1 MKKFF
6 VIILSLFA
14 TLLFFGCASK
24 PPASSGMPT
33 KVANARKDAPENV
46 LVGIGTAKMGTKAQ
60 SMNMA
65 QTRART
71 DLSNSMD
78 VIVKNMV
85 RDYTASSE
93 VDPNAALAFQEN
105 ITVTLSKADLS
116 GAVIWFEEEE
126 KDGQWWC
133 VMHLS
138 KANVVKEISQAQAA
152 ARLTV
157 PAMASFD
164 AEKRMNEAFEQAK
177 KEGW

>member
-1 MKKFF
+1 M
-6 VIILSLFA
+6 
-14 TLLFFGCASK
+14 
-24 PPASSGMPT
+24 
-33 KVANARKDAPENV
+33 R
-46 LVGIGTAKMGTKAQ
+46 TKAQ
-60 SMNMA
+60 SINMA
-65 QTRART
+65 QTRARAE
-71 DLSNSMD
+71 LSNSMST
-78 VIVKNMV
+78 VVKNMV

-116 GAVIWFEEEE
+116 GAVVWFMEEE

-138 KANVVKEISQAQAA
+138 KADVVKEISQAQAA
-152 ARLTV
+152 ARLAV

-164 AEKRMNEAFEQAK
+164 AEKRMNEAFEQLK